1 MKIYFF
7 AAGTKEH
14 QQKRY
19 DKITGYLKKLGCIV
33 FTNLTDPDEY
43 TQGFSKK
50 ELERIDQSGK
60 VLLEYMDGIVIE
72 SGVPSTEIGYLIAF
86 ALSHTKPILYLAE
99 HGSSLNKEL
108 ESLGKDKNITKN
120 LKISYY
126 DILSLEKNVS
136 EFVELVSGG
145 KEMKEIPSIK
155 FTLRITPSLE
165 KYLDWKS
172 KKSSQ
177 TKAEF
182 LRDLLSDIKGGDRGY
197 KK

>member
-7 AAGTKEH
+7 AAGTTEL

-19 DKITGYLKKLGCIV
+19 DKITGCLKKLGCVV
-33 FTNLTDPDEY
+33 FTNLTDPEEY

-50 ELERIDQSGK
+50 ELEKIDQSGK
-60 VLLEYMDGIVIE
+60 VLLEYVDGIVIE
-72 SGVPSTEIGYLIAF
+72 SSVPSTEIGYLIAF
-86 ALSHTKPILYLAE
+86 ALSHAKPILYLTE

-120 LKISYY
+120 LKIRYY
-126 DILSLEKNVS
+126 DILSLEKNIS
-136 EFVELVSGG
+136 DFVEIISGG
-145 KEMKEIPSIK
+145 KELKEIPSIK

-172 KKSSQ
+172 KKMSQ

-182 LRDLLSDIKGGDRGY
+182 LRNLLNDIKKGDRGY
-197 KK
+197 RK